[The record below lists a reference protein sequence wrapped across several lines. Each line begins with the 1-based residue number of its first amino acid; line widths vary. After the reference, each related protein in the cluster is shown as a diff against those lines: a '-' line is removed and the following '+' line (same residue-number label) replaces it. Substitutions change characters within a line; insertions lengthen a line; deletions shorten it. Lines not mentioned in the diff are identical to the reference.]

1 MTKAWIAFAVAGALA
16 ASPCTAAELLDDTPR
31 QAARSA
37 AVAGA
42 YFRLALDRPAGSE
55 RAPKAGLRLAMTHD
69 VRSPRAFSTS
79 RRADVLELRLSGAAR
94 GGLYVAGRPVS
105 GPEAERLNA
114 AGESKGRLDK
124 IMIGAG
130 IALGAVAAFFL
141 VSSVAG

>member
-1 MTKAWIAFAVAGALA
+1 MVNAWVAVTLAGALA
-16 ASPCTAAELLDDTPR
+16 ATPCTAAELVDDAPR
-31 QAARSA
+31 GASRSA

-42 YFRLALDRPAGSE
+42 YFRVALDRPAGAES
-55 RAPKAGLRLAMTHD
+55 APTAGLRLAMTHD
-69 VRSPRAFSTS
+69 LRSPRAFTIS
-79 RRADVLELRLSGAAR
+79 RQANLLDLRLTGVDRATF
-94 GGLYVAGRPVS
+94 YVAGRPVS

-141 VSSVAG
+141 VSSVGG